1 MYSVMIVDDLE
12 IMRLQL
18 KRLKVWGENSVFQIV
33 EEARNG
39 HEALMKL
46 KTNKVDLII
55 TDIRMP
61 IMDGINLIEKI
72 MDKKLADC
80 VVILSEYTDFEFVR
94 KGLKLGAFDY
104 IVKPVNEDEFEELL
118 RKAKIFISEKQQE
131 EYKTK
136 EYNLSNDI
144 DQIVK
149 LIVCGESIEM
159 ITYLTLDKITA
170 YEGDI
175 FKTQLTVQSLLK
187 DIFILINKEIPWL
200 KKFAEIDPSEGI
212 KTDGLIS
219 IDNLKESFILRLR
232 NLTYEIKNIYFGT
245 EFGKVINQISI
256 FVLENIDSEINLSI
270 LSRNLF
276 FNKNYISDLFKEKTG
291 ISLLRYITKT
301 KMERAK
307 KLLAENELKNYEIA
321 EKIAYKDTEYFS
333 KLFKKHTNFT
343 PTDFRK
349 QNL

>member
-18 KRLKVWGENSVFQIV
+18 KRLKVWGENTGFQIV

-46 KTNKVDLII
+46 RTNKVDLII

-61 IMDGINLIEKI
+61 IMDGIELV
-72 MDKKLADC
+72 DKVMAEKLANC
-80 VVILSEYTDFEFVR
+80 VGILSEYTDFEFVK

-131 EYKTK
+131 ENKTK
-136 EYNLSNDI
+136 EYNPSNDI
-144 DQIVK
+144 EQMVK
-149 LIVCGESIEM
+149 LMLCGKSIEM
-159 ITYLTLDKITA
+159 ITYLILDKITA
-170 YEGDI
+170 YEGDS
-175 FKTQLTVQSLLK
+175 FKTQLTIQSLLK
-187 DIFILINKEIPWL
+187 DILISINKEMPWL
-200 KKFAEIDPSEGI
+200 KKFAKINSSEGI
-212 KTDGLIS
+212 KIDSLLS
-219 IDNLKESFILRLR
+219 IDDLKESFIFRIR
-232 NLTYEIKNIYFGT
+232 NLSDEIKNIYFGT

-270 LSRNLF
+270 LSSNLF
-276 FNKNYISDLFKEKTG
+276 LNKNYISDLFKEKTG
-291 ISLLRYITKT
+291 SSLLRYITKT

-307 KLLAENELKNYEIA
+307 KLLVENELKNYEIA
-321 EKIAYKDTEYFS
+321 EKIGYKDTEYFS

-343 PTDFRK
+343 PTNFRK